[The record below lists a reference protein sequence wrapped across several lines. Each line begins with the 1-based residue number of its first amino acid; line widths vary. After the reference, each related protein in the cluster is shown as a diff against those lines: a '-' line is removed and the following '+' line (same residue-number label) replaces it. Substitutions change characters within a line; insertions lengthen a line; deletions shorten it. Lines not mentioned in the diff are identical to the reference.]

1 MYEHPPDVDRAWEV
15 SCPLDVTLFTV
26 DQSTH
31 SNSFHASLTRTIR
44 PIPVRVLHVGSLPHV
59 QSVRSRKIPND
70 TTAWTPGNNIMHDN
84 DEFQDWSSVK
94 EILRKTY
101 CFVLHLS
108 STWTI
113 VHFSFFCAI
122 RLRTIMHI
130 EFTRRRQGLPPPF
143 HPWSAPKLGFPT
155 TIEMCLSLP
164 ERFLGEIF
172 QCKYFWET
180 RWAMVFLVRI
190 VYLTRKSDLSHC
202 ILSSNILLT
211 PFTTVYS
218 REIQYTIRRNS
229 KI

>member
-180 RWAMVFLVRI
+180 RWAMVFCYGL
-190 VYLTRKSDLSHC
+190 
-202 ILSSNILLT
+202 
-211 PFTTVYS
+211 
-218 REIQYTIRRNS
+218 YT
-229 KI
+229 